1 VAVLG
6 PFDMGMGLADSRG
19 AGAVILKE
27 PPLPLPPLKSPSW
40 KELFWECLMKASY
53 SGFWSCGMTVGD
65 AAAVEWM
72 AEEGGFQFWVE
83 CCCPSFM

>member
-1 VAVLG
+1 
-6 PFDMGMGLADSRG
+6 MGIGLADSRG
-19 AGAVILKE
+19 AGAFILKE
-27 PPLPLPPLKSPSW
+27 PPLPPLKSPSW

-83 CCCPSFM
+83 CCGPSFM